1 MFLLL
6 VEPTSQEVVME
17 LAEFISKF
25 MFTVLPIPL
34 ALSLIVFTLK
44 LMGATSTVRN
54 NHSSSNEVVP
64 KIGKQVLKELPEWKH
79 FEKVNIKLR
88 ESLKNWDK
96 KTIEEKCPEIS
107 SIIAF
112 NYKTYTE
119 SIAYLNEF
127 GVSKEVSFI
136 FLQNDQLL
144 QRLVEDL
151 KKQPKG
157 ESRVLMHLHI
167 KMAKELATINKQL
180 EGAMENHIN
189 SLDKNYLN
197 EEKISKQDLQNI
209 IETRNNLAMPN
220 NTNYDPFFK
229 E

>member
-1 MFLLL
+1 MEL
-6 VEPTSQEVVME
+6 VE
-17 LAEFISKF
+17 LFIDLF
-25 MFTVLPIPL
+25 LFAVLPIIT
-34 ALSLIVFTLK
+34 LSLFASGFMIIGVSR
-44 LMGATSTVRN
+44 G
-54 NHSSSNEVVP
+54 HSPSPSIEVLP
-64 KIGKQVLKELPEWKH
+64 KINKQVIKQLPEWKH
-79 FEKVNIKLR
+79 FEKVNINLR

-180 EGAMENHIN
+180 EGAMENHMN

-197 EEKISKQDLQNI
+197 EEKISKQDYQRI
-209 IETRNNLAMPN
+209 IESRKNLDL
-220 NTNYDPFFK
+220 TSKSDYDPFYK
-229 E
+229 EEN

>member
-1 MFLLL
+1 M
-6 VEPTSQEVVME
+6 
-17 LAEFISKF
+17 
-25 MFTVLPIPL
+25 
-34 ALSLIVFTLK
+34 
-44 LMGATSTVRN
+44 
-54 NHSSSNEVVP
+54 
-64 KIGKQVLKELPEWKH
+64 
-79 FEKVNIKLR
+79 
-88 ESLKNWDK
+88 
-96 KTIEEKCPEIS
+96 
-107 SIIAF
+107 
-112 NYKTYTE
+112 
-119 SIAYLNEF
+119 
-127 GVSKEVSFI
+127 SFI

-180 EGAMENHIN
+180 EGAMENHMN

-209 IETRNNLAMPN
+209 IETRNNLDMPN